1 MNVARDL
8 LGDLAVIGAT
18 IKPAGDRLILRAGHT
33 AIPAALVN
41 RVREAKVDLLAALA
55 PCTDCVEVSGG
66 TEKECGGNPPLYESK
81 NRTFEARIVEWL
93 DQHPAPTTPGRC
105 GWCGSPESP
114 GAVVLPFGVEP
125 GKHAWLHAECWPIW
139 YRARTREAITTLTAM
154 GLAPEN
160 CATGAPRQPE
170 RPHCPDA
177 TGSSRSK

>member
-139 YRARTREAITTLTAM
+139 YNTRGHHHADGNGPRAGELCHRSPATA
-154 GLAPEN
+154 GKAALPG
-160 CATGAPRQPE
+160 CDRVKPF
-170 RPHCPDA
+170 
-177 TGSSRSK
+177 